1 MDTPLFITNRSARLL
16 FLQTHGLSAPPTEKL
31 SNQNLLNKINDLGF
45 VQLDSINTVARAHHM
60 ILFSRNQN
68 YKPQQLTQLLEDD
81 RSLFEH
87 WTHDASIIPTEFYAY
102 WKHRFVRK
110 EIALKERWRKSRKEG
125 FEEMLGSILERINK
139 RGPTLAREIGSK
151 IKKGTGW
158 WDWHPEKTALEL
170 QWHMGNLAITGRSGF
185 QKIYDLAEKVIPQN
199 HLSEQ
204 VSEAEF
210 IDWACRSALQRL
222 GFATSGE
229 IAAFW
234 NSITSKEA
242 SDWCKRQFASGD
254 LIEVEVELMNGAQP
268 RKSFVFP
275 DLPDQISRLSEPP
288 QRIRVLSPFDPMIR
302 DRKRCERLFGFDY
315 RIEVFVPEKK
325 RKYGYYVFPLLEGSR
340 FIGRIDMR
348 RNKDNLVVSNL
359 WLEVGVKLGKG
370 RKSALLA
377 ELDRQRRFVGALD
390 VIFENAARDIQF

>member
-1 MDTPLFITNRSARLL
+1 MNTPLVITNKDARHL
-16 FLQTHGLSAPPTEKL
+16 FLQKHGLSASPTEKM
-31 SNQNLLNKINDLGF
+31 SNRTLLNTIKSLGF

-60 ILFSRNQN
+60 ILFSRNQTYRPN
-68 YKPQQLTQLLEDD
+68 QLTQLLEED

-87 WTHDASIIPTEFYAY
+87 WTHDASIIPTEFYPY

-110 EIALKERWRKSRKEG
+110 EAALKERWRKSRKEG
-125 FEEMLGSILERINK
+125 FEEMLSSILEMIDK

-151 IKKGTGW
+151 TKKGTGW

-170 QWHMGNLAITGRSGF
+170 NWHTGKLAIAGREGF
-185 QKIYDLAEKVIPQN
+185 QKIYDLAENVIPPS

-204 VSEAEF
+204 VNEAEF

-234 NSITSKEA
+234 DSITSKESA
-242 SDWCKRQFASGD
+242 DWCRSQLASGD
-254 LIEVEVELMNGAQP
+254 LIEVQIEQSNGAQP
-268 RKSFVFP
+268 RKSYAFP
-275 DLPDQISRLSEPP
+275 DISDQFLKLPEPP

-348 RNKDNLVVSNL
+348 RVKENLIVSNL
-359 WLEVGVKLGKG
+359 WLESDIKLGKG
-370 RKSALLA
+370 RKTALNA
-377 ELDRQRRFVGALD
+377 ELDRQRRFVGAQD
-390 VIFENAARDIQF
+390 IIFKNAVRDILL